1 MRLPIKSSETRIE
14 ASQFGQRNLT
24 DMAALF
30 LFSAHEERLVPVNSI
45 ALLRSIW
52 LVQFVTVAVARSL
65 SRKTSPR

>member
-30 LFSAHEERLVPVNSI
+30 LFSADEERLVPVNSI
-45 ALLRSIW
+45 AVPRSI
-52 LVQFVTVAVARSL
+52 
-65 SRKTSPR
+65 